1 MSIWGYRS
9 MYNEMINS
17 AFGAEDFHLS
27 VFKQEDGW
35 KRRYSGELEQCDLR
49 HRSMKFCLICA
60 EWRVIRRPETV
71 KF

>member
-35 KRRYSGELEQCDLR
+35 KRRYSGELEQCD
-49 HRSMKFCLICA
+49 F
-60 EWRVIRRPETV
+60 ETQEYEV
-71 KF
+71 LSYLCRMASN